1 MNVSPKALEVIRH
14 HEGVRQKPYRCPAKL
29 WTVGVGHVL
38 YPEQGKLK
46 LEDRDSV
53 PLKIEDFRIFSMDEV
68 NAILKSDLARFER
81 GVAQYCP
88 VPLTQGMFDG
98 LVSFSF
104 NVGLGTLQRSTLRQK
119 LLRGDK
125 EGTAEEL
132 LKYCM
137 AGGKILKGLQNRRID
152 ERAMFLSLS
161 SIATI
166 IAI

>member
-1 MNVSPKALEVIRH
+1 MKVSAKAVKMIQH

-46 LEDRDSV
+46 IDERDGFA
-53 PLKIEDFRIFSMDEV
+53 LKIEDFRVFSMEEV
-68 NAILKSDLARFER
+68 DAILRTDLDRFER
-81 GVAQYCP
+81 GVEKFCP
-88 VPLTQGMFDG
+88 VPLTQGQFDA

-119 LLRGDK
+119 VLRGDM
-125 EGTAEEL
+125 EGASEEL

-137 AGGKILKGLQNRRID
+137 AGGKVLRGLLNRRKD
-152 ERAMFLSLS
+152 EQAVFRS
-161 SIATI
+161 
-166 IAI
+166 